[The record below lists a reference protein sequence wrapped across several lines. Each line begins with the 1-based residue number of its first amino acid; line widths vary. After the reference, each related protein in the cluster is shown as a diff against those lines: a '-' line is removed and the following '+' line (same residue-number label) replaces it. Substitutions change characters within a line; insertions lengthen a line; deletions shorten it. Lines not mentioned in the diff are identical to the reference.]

1 MTVLGHQHLTA
12 TLALSGLSAGIAIF
26 GSTFAAADPADAF
39 GPLLTSSCS
48 FEQVDT
54 ALHHVAPD
62 AATQLDSAPQQKNQL
77 RQAYNRPPGQRR
89 AAFQQLMAQQRTQG
103 VPAGA
108 EAALATK
115 MREVADTC
123 SRY

>member
-1 MTVLGHQHLTA
+1 MTVLRHQHLTA
-12 TLALSGLSAGIAIF
+12 TLALSGLSAGIAML
-26 GSTFAAADPADAF
+26 GSTFASADPVDAF

-54 ALHHVAPD
+54 ALHRVAPD

-77 RQAYNRPPGQRR
+77 RQAYNRPPGERR
-89 AAFQQLMAQQRTQG
+89 AAFQQLMAEQQTKG

-108 EAALATK
+108 DAALAAK
-115 MREVADTC
+115 MREIADTC
-123 SRY
+123 GRY